1 MTEPRNSERLKKVHH
16 HRVAS
21 AKGSAGVVTAGSTAY
36 RGQYRRHDNADR
48 SPTSMTSWALGCI
61 AAIAVAG
68 SALAQTPVER
78 GSYLVNGILTC
89 GNCHTPRT
97 TSGAWDMSK
106 QLSGRPRTWDE
117 VTFKVNA
124 ANITPDPETGIGKWS
139 DADIKRSLL
148 AGVRPNGTQIAPIMP
163 YGFYKVF
170 TPADIGAV
178 VAYLKSVSAVRNAIE
193 PPVYKAAMH
202 VDTPPGAD
210 KAMSQADMADPVKRG
225 FYLVTIGHCME
236 CHTPLVN
243 DVHDYAQ
250 LGKGGQPFPGPWG
263 VAVSRN
269 ITSHA
274 TAGLGAWSDAEIK
287 AAITQ
292 GLRRDGTKL
301 KPPMAF
307 PLYATMT
314 DQDLSAIVAYLRTVP
329 PKE

>member
-1 MTEPRNSERLKKVHH
+1 MIVHLMNRYGLWLAMALICLSMSAAARSE
-16 HRVAS
+16 
-21 AKGSAGVVTAGSTAY
+21 
-36 RGQYRRHDNADR
+36 
-48 SPTSMTSWALGCI
+48 
-61 AAIAVAG
+61 
-68 SALAQTPVER
+68 TPVGR

-89 GNCHTPRT
+89 GNCHTPR
-97 TSGAWDMSK
+97 GPGGVWDMSK
-106 QLSGRPRTWDE
+106 QLSGGPRTWDE
-117 VTFKVNA
+117 MTFKAKA
-124 ANITPDPETGIGKWS
+124 ANITPNLETGIGKWS
-139 DADIKRSLL
+139 DADIKRSLI
-148 AGVRPNGTQIAPIMP
+148 AGVRPDGTQIAPIMP

-170 TPADIGAV
+170 TPADIDAV
-178 VAYLKSVSAVRNAIE
+178 VAYLKSVSAVSNAVE
-193 PPVYKAAMH
+193 TPVYKAAMH

-210 KAMSQADMADPVKRG
+210 KAMSETDLADPAKRG

-263 VAVSRN
+263 VTVSRN

-292 GLRRDGTKL
+292 GLHRDGAKL
-301 KPPMAF
+301 KPPMAYS
-307 PLYATMT
+307 LYATMT